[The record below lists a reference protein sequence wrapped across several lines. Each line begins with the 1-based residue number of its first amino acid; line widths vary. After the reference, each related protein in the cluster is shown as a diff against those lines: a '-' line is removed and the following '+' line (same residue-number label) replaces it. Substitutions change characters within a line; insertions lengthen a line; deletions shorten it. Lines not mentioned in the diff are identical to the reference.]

1 MGKIG
6 RPKKEIK
13 KTQTSIRMFPENFD
27 KLDLLVEHFIDESE
41 IKSGIN
47 RSSVLEL
54 LVIERFNQLVK
65 DGKF

>member
-1 MGKIG
+1 MSKIG

-13 KTQTSIRMFPENFD
+13 KQQTSIRMFPENFD
-27 KLDLLVEHFIDESE
+27 KLDLLVEHYIDESE

-54 LVIERFNQLVK
+54 LVIEKYDQLVK
-65 DGKF
+65 EGKI